1 MTGDH
6 PGRRPAGASGTHAEG
21 WWHRRAAGLD
31 RCRVRRASAALV
43 RRRPRA
49 LALGLVIVLAAGG
62 AVTAT
67 DAIASPLA
75 DAQSRAATLSA
86 QVHRL
91 QDHSEA
97 AAERYAAANA
107 ELASAVTRYQ
117 QGARGLDSAR
127 ADLARQQTRT
137 RSRVRALWEGGGTLG
152 MVSSA
157 LQTDDL
163 GSLSSR
169 LAAVQHVA
177 QDDRDRL
184 AAAGRAATTTR
195 GLAASLE
202 RLALHQT
209 ALRGQ
214 AHDALLTAQSDVTA
228 EQTLLQRAGAD
239 VAHLAEQQRED
250 EARRSA
256 AAFRARLLAA
266 AEAAKVAQAA
276 RVARAAGVAQAAK
289 AARAA
294 AAAAGQPADNTG
306 SDPTVTPQTV
316 TTDDLPAASVAAAVL
331 ASART
336 LLGLPYVWGGSGP
349 DGFDCSGL
357 TGWAYAAAG
366 ISLPRTAAQ
375 QWLSG
380 PHPSIHQ
387 MQPGDLLFWAS
398 DPSDMSSIHHV
409 ALNLGGGMMIS
420 TDHPGDLA
428 RVQPIWDD
436 EFVGATRP
444 QAAMALAVA
453 GARWA
458 PGS

>member
-1 MTGDH
+1 
-6 PGRRPAGASGTHAEG
+6 
-21 WWHRRAAGLD
+21 
-31 RCRVRRASAALV
+31 V

-62 AVTAT
+62 AVSAT
-67 DAIASPLA
+67 DVIASPLA

-117 QGARGLDSAR
+117 QGVRGLDSAR
-127 ADLARQQTRT
+127 ADLARQQIRT

-184 AAAGRAATTTR
+184 AAAGRAAATTR
-195 GLAASLE
+195 GQAASLE

-214 AHDALLTAQSDVTA
+214 AHDALLTARSDVTA
-228 EQTLLQRAGAD
+228 EQTLLQQAGAD
-239 VAHLAEQQRED
+239 VARLAEQQRED

-256 AAFRARLLAA
+256 AAFRTRLLAA
-266 AEAAKVAQAA
+266 AQAAKVAQAA
-276 RVARAAGVAQAAK
+276 RVARAAGVAKAAK
-289 AARAA
+289 AAKAERAAAAAAGPPAGNTGADPARAA
-294 AAAAGQPADNTG
+294 AAAAGPPADNTAP
-306 SDPTVTPQTV
+306 DPTVTPETI
-316 TTDDLPAASVAAAVL
+316 TTDGLPTSAVAAAVL

-380 PHPSIHQ
+380 PHPSIDQ

-420 TDHPGDLA
+420 TDHPGDVA

>member
-1 MTGDH
+1 M
-6 PGRRPAGASGTHAEG
+6 
-21 WWHRRAAGLD
+21 
-31 RCRVRRASAALV
+31 
-43 RRRPRA
+43 
-49 LALGLVIVLAAGG
+49 I
-62 AVTAT
+62 
-67 DAIASPLA
+67 
-75 DAQSRAATLSA
+75 
-86 QVHRL
+86 
-91 QDHSEA
+91 
-97 AAERYAAANA
+97 
-107 ELASAVTRYQ
+107 
-117 QGARGLDSAR
+117 
-127 ADLARQQTRT
+127 
-137 RSRVRALWEGGGTLG
+137 
-152 MVSSA
+152 SSA
-157 LQTDDL
+157 MQTDDL

-184 AAAGRAATTTR
+184 AAAGRAAATTH

-228 EQTLLQRAGAD
+228 EQTLLQQAGAD
-239 VAHLAEQQRED
+239 VARLAEQQRED

-266 AEAAKVAQAA
+266 AQAAKVAQAA
-276 RVARAAGVAQAAK
+276 RVARAAGAAK
-289 AARAA
+289 AARAARAA
-294 AAAAGQPADNTG
+294 AAAAVPPADGTGSDPARAAAVAGPPAENTG
-306 SDPTVTPQTV
+306 SDSTVTPPTI
-316 TTDDLPAASVAAAVL
+316 TTDGLPASSVAAAVL
-331 ASART
+331 NSART

-380 PHPSIHQ
+380 PHPSIDQ

-420 TDHPGDLA
+420 TDHPGDVA

-453 GARWA
+453 GARWV

>member
-1 MTGDH
+1 M
-6 PGRRPAGASGTHAEG
+6 
-21 WWHRRAAGLD
+21 
-31 RCRVRRASAALV
+31 

-62 AVTAT
+62 AVSAT
-67 DAIASPLA
+67 DVIASPLA

-86 QVHRL
+86 QVYRL

-127 ADLARQQTRT
+127 ADLARQQIRT

-184 AAAGRAATTTR
+184 AAAGRAAATTR
-195 GLAASLE
+195 GQAASLE

-214 AHDALLTAQSDVTA
+214 AHDALLTARSDVTA
-228 EQTLLQRAGAD
+228 EQTLLQQAGAD
-239 VAHLAEQQRED
+239 VARLAEQQRED

-256 AAFRARLLAA
+256 AAFRTRLLAA
-266 AEAAKVAQAA
+266 AQAAKVAQAA
-276 RVARAAGVAQAAK
+276 RVARAAGVAKAAK
-289 AARAA
+289 AAKAERAAAAAAGPPAGNTGADPARAA
-294 AAAAGQPADNTG
+294 AAAAGPPADNTAP
-306 SDPTVTPQTV
+306 DPTVTPETI
-316 TTDDLPAASVAAAVL
+316 TTDGLPTSAVAAAVL

-380 PHPSIHQ
+380 PHPSIDQ

-420 TDHPGDLA
+420 TDHPGDVA
-428 RVQPIWDD
+428 RVQPIWDN

>member
-1 MTGDH
+1 M
-6 PGRRPAGASGTHAEG
+6 
-21 WWHRRAAGLD
+21 
-31 RCRVRRASAALV
+31 

-62 AVTAT
+62 AVSAT
-67 DAIASPLA
+67 DVIASPLA

-117 QGARGLDSAR
+117 QGVRGLDSAR
-127 ADLARQQTRT
+127 ADLARQQIRT

-184 AAAGRAATTTR
+184 AAAGRAAATTR
-195 GLAASLE
+195 GQAASLE

-214 AHDALLTAQSDVTA
+214 AHDALLTARSDVTA
-228 EQTLLQRAGAD
+228 EQTLLQQAGAD
-239 VAHLAEQQRED
+239 VARLAEQQRED

-256 AAFRARLLAA
+256 AAFRTRLLAA
-266 AEAAKVAQAA
+266 AQAAKVAQAA
-276 RVARAAGVAQAAK
+276 RVARAAGVAKAAK
-289 AARAA
+289 AAKAERAAAAAAGPPAGNTGADPARAA
-294 AAAAGQPADNTG
+294 AAAAGPPADNTAP
-306 SDPTVTPQTV
+306 DPTVTPETI
-316 TTDDLPAASVAAAVL
+316 TTDGLPTSAVAAAVL

-380 PHPSIHQ
+380 PHPSIDQ

-420 TDHPGDLA
+420 TDHPGDVA